1 MSTILAT
8 LDWELE
14 AERGPEW
21 LIIRVHA
28 PVREIHSG
36 GNLAEEICHIMQQ
49 SFTKR
54 VVIELRD
61 LARLSQPFLNE
72 LALLQ
77 EKIAEQGG
85 MLRLCGLSERNQEE
99 LSEYDQLHRFCVY
112 HNSEEA
118 IMGQHR
124 PCQPR

>member
-21 LIIRVHA
+21 LIIRIHA
-28 PVREIHSG
+28 PTRDLVSG
-36 GNLAEEICHIMQQ
+36 GNLADEICHIMQQ
-49 SFTKR
+49 SFTRR
-54 VVIELRD
+54 VVLELRE
-61 LARLSQPFLNE
+61 LPRLSQPLLNE
-72 LALLQ
+72 LEQLQ

-85 MLRLCGLSERNQEE
+85 MLRLCGLSERLQEE

-112 HNSEEA
+112 QNSEEA

-124 PCQPR
+124 PCWPR